1 MTVPIRLDKLAN
13 PGVMS
18 GLELPRFR
26 GRGTAFALCDDW
38 VPLFIAD
45 WRQIVQAGMPPVRV
59 VPAFDE
65 VEDGHAGLDLGREAT
80 TIQQLALEGRKE
92 ALAEGIVVGVAHA
105 PHGRPDA
112 RLAA

>member
-1 MTVPIRLDKLAN
+1 
-13 PGVMS
+13 
-18 GLELPRFR
+18 
-26 GRGTAFALCDDW
+26 
-38 VPLFIAD
+38 
-45 WRQIVQAGMPPVRV
+45 MPPVRV

-80 TIQQLALEGRKE
+80 AVQQLALEGRKE

-112 RLAA
+112 RLAAAEPKGDRGVLLEFNWSSHHYLYEPLVEPHRAPRPVFASRGSFAAWC